1 MRFFEPFAFDVK
13 AMVTWASGLVP
24 FGLSL
29 SGVDMSLVIMRLGI
43 VSEEAV
49 RLDGSESLA
58 MGTSDPLGLFW
69 ATGLATVTAYIAPP
83 PGSPSCWLQ
92 TAAC

>member
-1 MRFFEPFAFDVK
+1 
-13 AMVTWASGLVP
+13 MVTWASGLVP

-49 RLDGSESLA
+49 RSDGSEPLA
-58 MGTSDPLGLFW
+58 VGTSVPLGPF
-69 ATGLATVTAYIAPP
+69 
-83 PGSPSCWLQ
+83 
-92 TAAC
+92 